1 VVEKRFHF
9 HGNSECCS
17 VPVACVKG
25 FYVNNRTASDFP
37 FTQLDSAARVGTSVQ
52 PAFGIA
58 VRLRAKFAVLG
69 TPDENLGALLTPRCG
84 QPESIQKCGHFPSIL
99 FAILFI
105 ILSCMLSAG
114 KTPPQPNTSTFHAST
129 ELVSVPVVVK
139 DRYKNRVHGLTKND
153 FRVLENGHEVEI
165 RSFESMANPGLPT
178 MAPDPAKVQTALSR
192 AVGAVPIILFFDQL
206 NTPANEQSEVRRRAC
221 SLVSEPA
228 NPSRRR
234 RAWFCTP
241 VRCSE
246 SCSNPLTPTGVVSA
260 LPATQEFRR

>member
-1 VVEKRFHF
+1 
-9 HGNSECCS
+9 
-17 VPVACVKG
+17 
-25 FYVNNRTASDFP
+25 
-37 FTQLDSAARVGTSVQ
+37 VQ
-52 PAFGIA
+52 HAFGMP

-69 TPDENLGALLTPRCG
+69 TPDENLGSLLTPRCG

-178 MAPDPAKVQTALSR
+178 TAPDPAKVQTALSR
-192 AVGAVPIILFFDQL
+192 AMGAVPIILFFDQL
-206 NTPANEQSEVRRRAC
+206 NTPANEQSQVRRR
-221 SLVSEPA
+221 L
-228 NPSRRR
+228 
-234 RAWFCTP
+234 
-241 VRCSE
+241 
-246 SCSNPLTPTGVVSA
+246 A
-260 LPATQEFRR
+260 LSI